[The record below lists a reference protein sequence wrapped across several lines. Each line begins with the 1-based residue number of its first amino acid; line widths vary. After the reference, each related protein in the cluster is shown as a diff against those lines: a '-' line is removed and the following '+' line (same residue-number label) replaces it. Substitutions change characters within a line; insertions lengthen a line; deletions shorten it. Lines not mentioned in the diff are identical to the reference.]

1 VIAAAVSKE
10 LQKLSRIQ
18 VLKRRAE
25 KWRGNNVEEL
35 GIDLSADELPEDN
48 WT

>member
-1 VIAAAVSKE
+1 MIAAAVSKE
-10 LQKLSRIQ
+10 LQTLSRIQ

-25 KWRGNNVEEL
+25 KWRGNVEEL
-35 GIDLSADELPEDN
+35 GIDSSADELPDDN